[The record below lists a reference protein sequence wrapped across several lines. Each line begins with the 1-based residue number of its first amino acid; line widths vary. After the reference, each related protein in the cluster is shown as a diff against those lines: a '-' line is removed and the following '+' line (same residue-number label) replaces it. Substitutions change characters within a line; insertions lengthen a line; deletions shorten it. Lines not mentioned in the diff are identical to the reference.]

1 LISINAPQA
10 FAQQRPWSCAN
21 AARGTS
27 SAGEAGMSAT
37 KPETG
42 TPQRAAPGFTT
53 IAVRAVPFDRP
64 WEWLAAGWRDV
75 WNKPEI
81 SLPYGVV
88 AVALGLVL
96 AFGLVM
102 TGFESLIPVVAGGF
116 TIVGPILALGLYEKS
131 RRLAAGAPV
140 TMADTRNAAL
150 GAVARIGLFMAC
162 LLIIYLVWIR
172 IAFLLLMLFL
182 GTNGLPPAREFM
194 PTLLFT
200 PHGLG
205 LLIVGT
211 AVGAGL
217 ASVVFSISAISIPL
231 LMERRVDAFTAMV
244 TSVRAVLASPRALAL
259 WAALIAGFV
268 ALGIATIG
276 VGLIFAFPLLG
287 HATWHAYRDLIA
299 PDEQD

>member
-1 LISINAPQA
+1 
-10 FAQQRPWSCAN
+10 
-21 AARGTS
+21 
-27 SAGEAGMSAT
+27 MSAME
-37 KPETG
+37 PETG
-42 TPQRAAPGFTT
+42 ISQSTAPGFTS
-53 IAVRAVPFDRP
+53 IAVRTVPFDRP
-64 WEWLAAGWRDV
+64 WDWLAAGWRDV

-88 AVALGLVL
+88 AVALGLLL
-96 AFGLVM
+96 AFGLFM
-102 TGFESLIPVVAGGF
+102 AGLEALIPVVAGGF

-131 RRLAAGAPV
+131 RRLTTGQPV
-140 TMADTRNAAL
+140 TMADTRHAAL
-150 GAVARIGLFMAC
+150 SSVARIGLFMAC

-182 GTNGLPPAREFM
+182 GTGGLPPAREFM

-217 ASVVFSISAISIPL
+217 ASLFFAISVVSIPL

-244 TSVRAVLASPRALAL
+244 TSVRAVLASPRAMAL

-268 ALGIATIG
+268 VLGIATIG
-276 VGLIFAFPLLG
+276 AGLIVAFPLLG
-287 HATWHAYRDLIA
+287 HATWHAYRDVVGA
-299 PDEQD
+299 STRD